1 MKASVMKVSTIEDS
15 TVEASTMKASVMRA
29 STIEDSTVEASTMKA
44 STVEDSTVLA
54 RNAPQ
59 QPPHFFKLI
68 YGEYS
73 LRANLPKTERR
84 RGSTRWGSTPYG

>member
-1 MKASVMKVSTIEDS
+1 MKASVMK
-15 TVEASTMKASVMRA
+15 A

-44 STVEDSTVLA
+44 STVEASNVEDSTVLA
-54 RNAPQ
+54 RNALQ
-59 QPPHFFKLI
+59 HPPHFFELI

-73 LRANLPKTERR
+73 LWANLPKTERR